1 MAGIDKIR
9 QSFPEYSALSDGELA
24 FSIWNEFYKG
34 KIPMGEFASRAG
46 IDQNS
51 FAGMVDAAKKSGY
64 EPTSRSISTE
74 YIPEGAKAR
83 ALLGGMTMGA
93 GDEIVAGGA
102 ALADTLL
109 GRNPEMSMADK
120 YNAYQM
126 QEQAKID
133 AARQNAPLST
143 YGLEIGGSFLTPL
156 GAAKTFKQAAATGA
170 TVGGATGFLSARPGE
185 RLQGAAEGTLL
196 GALITPA
203 LKFGFD
209 KVAAGFA
216 RSLDRKARAA
226 AAIGAPAIDALRK
239 EADDAYAA
247 ARASGAVINAAEYES
262 LVNNIIAQA
271 TQKGMD
277 PDLTPFAATAAKRL
291 QEKVG
296 QNVGI
301 DELSLLREKA
311 AIPMG
316 KMTEPKEQML
326 GSGMVGSIDEFI
338 EGLTPQQLASGTA
351 DNVGELF
358 SNARELWGRMRRS
371 EAMQTA
377 IDYASTYKSGF
388 ENGLKQYMSTMLRN
402 PKKMRGFNEAEVRLM
417 KEIVNGTP
425 LGNAVSQIG
434 KMGLAVSGGSSGLGS
449 MAGIGLGSS
458 IGATVGS
465 AMGLGPMG
473 GAIGAGI
480 GATTA
485 LAGGTMARRVSEMSL
500 EGRAKLL
507 QALVASG
514 RAKDLMETDPAAFK
528 MLAEAAQRL
537 SQGTITGSQAQ
548 RNAPEGRR

>member
-34 KIPMGEFASRAG
+34 KIPLGEFASRAG
-46 IDQNS
+46 IDQGS

-64 EPTSRSISTE
+64 EPTSRSISTD
-74 YIPEGAKAR
+74 YIPEGMKAR

-102 ALADTLL
+102 ALVDTLA
-109 GRNPEMSMADK
+109 GQNPQMSLADK
-120 YNAYQM
+120 YRNYQM
-126 QEQAKID
+126 QEQGKID
-133 AARQNAPLST
+133 AARQNAPGT
-143 YGLEIGGSFLTPL
+143 AYGLEIGGSLLTPL
-156 GAAKTFKQAAATGA
+156 GAAKTYKQALGLGAAYGGTTGY
-170 TVGGATGFLSARPGE
+170 LSARPGE
-185 RLQGAAEGTLL
+185 RLQGGAEGALL
-196 GALITPA
+196 GALMTPA

-216 RSLDRKARAA
+216 RVLDRKARAA
-226 AAIGAPAIDALRK
+226 AAMGAPAIDALRK

-247 ARASGAVINAAEYES
+247 ARASGAVVNAADYEK
-262 LVNNIIAQA
+262 LVSDIIAQA

-277 PDLTPFAATAAKRL
+277 PDLTPAAATAARRL

-326 GSGMVGSIDEFI
+326 GSGMVGSIDDFI
-338 EGLTPQQLASGTA
+338 EGLTPQQLSSGTA
-351 DNVGELF
+351 DNVGEQF
-358 SNARELWGRMRRS
+358 ANARELWGRMRRS

-388 ENGLKQYMSTMLRN
+388 ENGLKQYISTMLRN
-402 PKKMRGFNEAEVRLM
+402 PKKMRGFNEAEVKLM

-425 LGNAVSQIG
+425 LGNAVSQVG
-434 KMGLAVSGGSSGLGS
+434 KMGLAVSGGSSGLGA
-449 MAGIGLGSS
+449 MTGMGLGSS
-458 IGATVGS
+458 IGAAIGS
-465 AMGLGPMG
+465 AMGIGPAG
-473 GAIGAGI
+473 GAIGAGV
-480 GATTA
+480 GAATA
-485 LAGGTMARRVSEMSL
+485 LAGGTMARRISEMSL

-514 RAKDLMETDPAAFK
+514 RARQLIETDPAAFQ

-537 SQGTITGSQAQ
+537 SQGMVTGSQAQ